1 MKIALL
7 NLPFDNNYGGN
18 LQRYA
23 LVKVL
28 ENMGHEVTHIF
39 LKSRASLPWYKKTIC
54 YLKRLLVKILFD
66 KNTEIYYE
74 RKINEIA
81 EQRNKVFLDFYEKYV
96 THTAP
101 CYNIADIKKVC
112 EKNVSMPL

>member
-28 ENMGHEVTHIF
+28 QYMGHDVVHIY
-39 LKSRASLPWYKKTIC
+39 LKTVLFLPWVY
-54 YLKRLLVKILFD
+54 
-66 KNTEIYYE
+66 
-74 RKINEIA
+74 
-81 EQRNKVFLDFYEKYV
+81 
-96 THTAP
+96 
-101 CYNIADIKKVC
+101 
-112 EKNVSMPL
+112 